1 MPKPDMSVNVAPGHS
16 SGLWLRAPVMIA
28 CGVFGQDGY
37 GEGMPAGSNWQSLG
51 AVVAKTTTLHQR
63 LGNPRPRI
71 AHSPAWTMN
80 SIGLANPG
88 IDAVL
93 RNYAPTWPAWNVPVI
108 LSIAG
113 ESVDD
118 FHALAAAIDG
128 TPGVAAIEVNVSCP
142 NVAGGLD
149 FAQSPQL
156 TADVVRA
163 VVNATAL
170 PVIAKLSPNVT
181 DIVPIAQAAEAAG
194 AHALTLT
201 NTLIGMALDRQ
212 AGSSVLGAATG
223 GVSGPA
229 LKPIALA
236 MVYKTYR
243 AVGVPVIGVGGI
255 ESTDDAL
262 DYLHAGATA
271 VQIGTANFTNP
282 RAPVEVMAG
291 IRRRLARRGFASVAA
306 LTGLAHRDT
315 PAPAQSPVQA

>member
-1 MPKPDMSVNVAPGHS
+1 MPKPDMSVNVAPGHPA
-16 SGLWLRAPVMIA
+16 GLWLRAPVMIA
-28 CGVFGQDGY
+28 CGTFGQDGY
-37 GEGMPAGSNWQSLG
+37 GEGMPAGSDWQSLG
-51 AVVAKTTTLHQR
+51 AVVAKTTTVHER

-93 RNYAPTWPAWNVPVI
+93 RDYAPQWPEWDVPVI

-118 FHALAAAIDG
+118 FHALAAAVEG
-128 TPGVAAIEVNVSCP
+128 APGVAAIEINVSCP

-156 TADVVRA
+156 TGDVVRA
-163 VVNATAL
+163 VVGATDL

-201 NTLIGMALDRQ
+201 NTLVGMALDRDS
-212 AGSSVLGAATG
+212 GGSVLGTVTG

-229 LKPIALA
+229 LKPVTLA

-243 AVGVPVIGVGGI
+243 AVQVPVIGVGGI
-255 ESTDDAL
+255 ESADDAL
-262 DYLHAGATA
+262 DYLHAGAAA
-271 VQIGTANFTNP
+271 VQVGTANFTNP

-291 IRRRLARRGFASVAA
+291 LQRHLARRGLASVAV
-306 LTGLAHRDT
+306 LTGLAHRDA
-315 PAPAQSPVQA
+315 PSPAQTPVQA

>member
-1 MPKPDMSVNVAPGHS
+1 MPKPDMSVNIAPGHQ
-16 SGLWLRAPVMIA
+16 SGLHLRSPVMIA
-28 CGVFGQDGY
+28 CGTFGQDGY
-37 GEGMPAGSNWQSLG
+37 GEGMPAGSDWHTLG
-51 AVVAKTTTLHQR
+51 AVVAKTTTVHQR

-71 AHSPAWTMN
+71 AHGRAWTMN

-93 RNYAPTWPAWNVPVI
+93 RDYAPHWPAWPVPVI

-118 FHALAAAIDG
+118 FHALASAVDG
-128 TPGVAAIEVNVSCP
+128 APGVAAIEINVSCP

-156 TADVVRA
+156 TGDVVRA
-163 VVNATAL
+163 VVSATTL
-170 PVIAKLSPNVT
+170 PVLAKLSPNVS

-201 NTLIGMALDRQ
+201 NTLIGMALDR
-212 AGSSVLGAATG
+212 ASGSPVLGAVTG

-229 LKPIALA
+229 LKPVTLA

-243 AVGVPVIGVGGI
+243 AVAIPIVGVGGI
-255 ESTDDAL
+255 ESADDAL
-262 DYLHAGATA
+262 DYLHAGAAA
-271 VQIGTANFTNP
+271 VQVGTANFTNS
-282 RAPVEVMAG
+282 RAPVEVQSG
-291 IRRRLARRGFASVAA
+291 IERHLARRKLAAVAA
-306 LTGLAHRDT
+306 LTGLAHQHVGSPIR
-315 PAPAQSPVQA
+315 APVQA